1 MNLIELLEYLEDLKE
16 DYGHLPV
23 IFGQSN
29 GNAYEI
35 AEPPELAIVGH
46 SRDEF
51 AFPDGSNDDDINCIV
66 LGG

>member
-1 MNLIELLEYLEDLKE
+1 MDLTELIEYLTELKE
-16 DYGHLPV
+16 DYGDFPV
-23 IFGQSN
+23 YFGQSD

-35 AEPPELAIVGH
+35 TEPPELAIIGF

-51 AFPDGSNDDDINCIV
+51 AFPDGSNDKDVNGIV